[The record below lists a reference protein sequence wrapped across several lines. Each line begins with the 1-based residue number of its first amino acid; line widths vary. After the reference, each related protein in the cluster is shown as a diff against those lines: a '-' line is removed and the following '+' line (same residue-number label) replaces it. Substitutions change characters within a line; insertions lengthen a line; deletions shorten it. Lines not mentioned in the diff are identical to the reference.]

1 MNRRDT
7 LLTGGVIAT
16 MLAWLSWTTMDEP
29 WVEDWSLTENL
40 LDAAGYVLCA
50 LALVLL
56 FAGIRLPK

>member
-29 WVEDWSLTENL
+29 WVEDWSPTENL
-40 LDAAGYVLCA
+40 LDAAGYVPA
-50 LALVLL
+50 TT
-56 FAGIRLPK
+56 ISE